1 MIKEVNGN
9 TARLVLHT
17 NAKTVTIDLQ
27 ARLVGMQLASCYNSM
42 CNLQHAALPHAA
54 LPHAARAA
62 YNLPTVM
69 SADEAG
75 TRCQRW
81 LGDTSLHVM
90 YTVFVLQCAH
100 AAVAMCARCKLR
112 LHAVRPWCVRTS

>member
-54 LPHAARAA
+54 RAA
-62 YNLPTVM
+62 HNLPTVM

-90 YTVFVLQCAH
+90 YTVFVL
-100 AAVAMCARCKLR
+100 
-112 LHAVRPWCVRTS
+112 